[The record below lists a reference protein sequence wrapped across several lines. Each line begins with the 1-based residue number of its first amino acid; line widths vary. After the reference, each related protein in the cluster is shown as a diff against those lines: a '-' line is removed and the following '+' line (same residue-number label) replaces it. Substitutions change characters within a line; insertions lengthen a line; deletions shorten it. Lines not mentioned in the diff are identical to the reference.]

1 MLGAAGRN
9 TIGVDLTVLTTIGVL
24 ILAASLVPL
33 SIFLIREFEKSRQFF
48 DSLATHHGGRA
59 MRFPVGAVFSLDG
72 LIEVKMYILQGNIL
86 YRARVDLPVDP
97 GIVVTRKFRALK
109 ILDKLNSAPGRT
121 RYRFDLPV
129 DEQYTFQARDEAL
142 LREIFA
148 PDLLDRMT
156 SEGRVTRIEVKRN
169 RFRGSL
175 MAITLSQK
183 EVEKAFQSVEIL
195 NDVLRHVNRLSSR
208 STAG

>member
-1 MLGAAGRN
+1 
-9 TIGVDLTVLTTIGVL
+9 VDLTLLTTIGVI

-33 SIFLIREFEKSRQFF
+33 SIFLIRQVEKSRRFF
-48 DSLATHHGGRA
+48 DALATHHGGHA
-59 MRFPVGAVFSLDG
+59 MRFPVGAVFRLDG
-72 LIEVKMYILQGNIL
+72 LIDVKMYVLQGNIL

-109 ILDKLNSAPGRT
+109 ILDKLTSAPGRT
-121 RYRFDLPV
+121 RYRFESPV
-129 DEQYTFQARDEAL
+129 DEQYTFQARDEAV

-148 PDLLDRMT
+148 PNLLDRMT
-156 SEGRVTRIEVKRN
+156 TEGRVTRIEVKRN

-175 MAITLSQK
+175 MAITFSQK
-183 EVEKAFQSVEIL
+183 EVERAFQSVEIL
-195 NDVLRHVNRLSSR
+195 NDVLRQVSQLSSN